1 VSFGLGRLSDAE
13 ISEAVQLAAQAI
25 EIGKDD
31 PDALWMGAQ
40 ALSFSA
46 REHGMAA
53 NAGSRA
59 LMFNPNSAHAWMT
72 SKRVSCFRN
81 QPDGAIEAFRRAMGL
96 SPLDP
101 LIYQFTAGVEHSS
114 CRMGGPVTGRKPPLH
129 RHAPLQTRRL
139 CPSRSHP

>member
-1 VSFGLGRLSDAE
+1 MIPTFCGWVPKPFH
-13 ISEAVQLAAQAI
+13 
-25 EIGKDD
+25 
-31 PDALWMGAQ
+31 
-40 ALSFSA
+40 FS
-46 REHGMAA
+46 
-53 NAGSRA
+53 
-59 LMFNPNSAHAWMT
+59 PNSAHAWMT
-72 SKRVSCFRN
+72 SGRVSCFRN